1 MHLVVGLVN
10 PGAKYQDN
18 RHNLGF
24 MVADELLRR
33 GGGASPTDKF
43 GASIAQVTVA
53 GQRLIVCKPMQ
64 FMNVSGQAVASVARF
79 WKIELDHTIV
89 VHDELD
95 IPFERLKLGTGGGPG
110 GHNGVRSVISA
121 LGDPGF
127 VRVRIGVGRPAPSWD
142 PADYVLAN
150 FTRAEAAVLPDI
162 VGRAADAVEAI
173 AAQGITA
180 AMNKFNTKPQSTK
193 DNPGRM

>member
-1 MHLVVGLVN
+1 MFLVVGLGN
-10 PGAKYQDN
+10 PGDKYRDN

-33 GGGASPTDKF
+33 AGGPATTDKF
-43 GASIAQVTVA
+43 GASLAQITLA

-79 WKIELDHTIV
+79 WKVELGDITV

-95 IPFERLKLGTGGGPG
+95 IPFERLKLATGGGPG

-127 VRVRIGVGRPAPSWD
+127 VRVRIGVGRPPPGWD
-142 PADYVLAN
+142 PADYVLTN
-150 FTRAEAAVLPDI
+150 FTRAEAPALPEI
-162 VGRAADAVEAI
+162 VVRAADAVEAVV
-173 AAQGITA
+173 AGGITA
-180 AMNKFNTKPQSTK
+180 AMNKFNGKPQGIK
-193 DNPGRM
+193 

>member
-1 MHLVVGLVN
+1 MHLVVGLGN
-10 PGAKYQDN
+10 PGDKYQDN

-33 GGGASPTDKF
+33 AGGPSSATVSDKF
-43 GASIAQVTVA
+43 GASLAQINIA
-53 GQRLIVCKPMQ
+53 GKRLLLCKPMQ
-64 FMNVSGQAVASVARF
+64 FMNVSGQPVASVARF
-79 WKIELDHTIV
+79 WKVELADTIV

-95 IPFERLKLGTGGGPG
+95 IPFERMKLGVGGGPG

-127 VRVRIGVGRPAPSWD
+127 ARVRIGIGRPAPSWD

-150 FTRAEAAVLPDI
+150 FTRAEAAVLPEI
-162 VGRAADAVEAI
+162 VARAADAVEAI
-173 AAQGITA
+173 AGQGITA
-180 AMNKFNTKPQSTK
+180 AMNKFNGKPQSGK
-193 DNPGRM
+193 

>member
-1 MHLVVGLVN
+1 
-10 PGAKYQDN
+10 
-18 RHNLGF
+18 

-33 GGGASPTDKF
+33 GGAPATTDKF
-43 GASIAQVTVA
+43 GAELAQVTI
-53 GQRLIVCKPMQ
+53 GGRRLLLCKPMQ

-79 WKIELDHTIV
+79 WKVELGDTIV

-95 IPFERLKLGTGGGPG
+95 IAFDRLKLGVGGGPG

-127 VRVRIGVGRPAPSWD
+127 ARVRIGVGRPPAGWD

-150 FTRAEAAVLPDI
+150 FTRAEAAALPDI

-173 AAQGITA
+173 AAGGIVA
-180 AMNKFNTKPQSTK
+180 AMNKFNGKPQ
-193 DNPGRM
+193 DNR

>member
-1 MHLVVGLVN
+1 MHLVVGLGN

-33 GGGASPTDKF
+33 GGGPTTTDKF
-43 GASIAQVTVA
+43 GASLGQVTVA
-53 GQRLIVCKPMQ
+53 GQRLLVCKPMQ
-64 FMNVSGQAVASVARF
+64 FMNVSGQAVASVAGF

-180 AMNKFNTKPQSTK
+180 AMNKFNTKTQGAK